1 MCWTSPPLPHIFLN
15 RVKRSPEEEEPCEEF
30 APGGTPEP
38 LEDLLEKQQLG
49 SANGVGGESL
59 CEVAAVVCCEP
70 VWPAVGAW
78 LRDENGISV
87 KNCSKTGVYGRLNYL
102 STIQNFV

>member
-1 MCWTSPPLPHIFLN
+1 MYIFILAIN
-15 RVKRSPEEEEPCEEF
+15 RVKGSPEEEEPCEEF
-30 APGGTPEP
+30 APGETPEP

-78 LRDENGISV
+78 VRDEKGISV
-87 KNCSKTGVYGRLNYL
+87 KKIAFMGD
-102 STIQNFV
+102 